1 MNPISTFIKRP
12 VFTLMLVLV
21 LVVFGLQSFP
31 KLGVDLNPDVELP
44 VVSISAAY
52 TGASPEEIENLVTKP
67 IEDAVSSLA
76 GIKSLS
82 STVREGVSQTVV
94 EFAYGTDA
102 KMAANEVR
110 EKVAIAKKKLPD
122 GLDDPVVQRF
132 DITAQAI
139 GIYSMSSKTRGV
151 GEIRKLAN
159 DLVKDELQ
167 RIDGVAVVNIYGA
180 SEREIQILVD
190 ANKLA
195 QYNLSIDQIVS
206 AINRQNINSPG
217 GHVVERGLKVTVR
230 TLGKFRSLDEIKS
243 VVVMNAGGRLLTLA
257 DVAQVED
264 GWAEETVSANIDG
277 SPGVLLAVQK
287 QSGTNT
293 VAVSDAVK
301 KAMDRLKETLPG
313 DIEIGVAKD
322 GSTFIKDSVADVMNA
337 LVLGGL
343 LAVFITYLFLQ
354 NGRATLIGAVTIPTS
369 LIATFFLM
377 QAMGFTLNT
386 MSLMA
391 LSLAVGIVIDD
402 AIVVVENIYRH
413 MEEGKPAFAAAR
425 DATSQLSL
433 AIIAT
438 TLTLLAVFVPV
449 GSMDGVVGQFF
460 KQFGLTVS
468 FAVVFSTFVAFTLTP
483 MMAAYMLKPKSATKK
498 GKQHRLQTLRNN
510 LLAKFETR
518 YLRLQTG
525 YVKTIAWALKR
536 PKKVLA
542 AAALSLLVNPLLFP
556 FLGKEFQPSY
566 DSGEFTISLT
576 APAGTSLDKMKEL
589 LIPVEEAAGALSE
602 KEISYAIIGQ
612 NGTNQASVG
621 VKLVPAGERK
631 KSMDQVMDELRIKFR
646 EYGSLKTI
654 VQTNQGM
661 GGDSR
666 PVQLALRGPDLHMLT
681 GYAQELADR
690 LKQVPGAADVDLSIG
705 QSAPEIQVSLDAAKV
720 GDAGLDAARVA
731 STLQMAFIGADTP
744 NQYSAG
750 GNDYDI
756 KVRLREE
763 NRLNIADVEN
773 LRVSTNQNTFAR
785 LGDLADV
792 KLSSGPTEINRE
804 NRQREITVYA
814 NAVGVSAGE
823 LTNKAQSIAKS
834 LAMPPGYSYNLAGDA
849 ESMRET
855 FGEMAAA
862 LVMGCALIYMVLAA
876 QYGSFIHPLT
886 IMLSLP
892 FAVGGA
898 ILALLLAGQTMN
910 MMSMIGF
917 IMLMGLVTKNA
928 ILLVDHANQMRE
940 AGMHIQ
946 EALIDAGAV
955 RLRPILMTTASMI
968 FGVLPIALGI
978 GAGAELRQSMAVVL
992 IGGLTT
998 STILTLIVVPI
1009 IYLTLDKA
1017 QQKLQFRKLDDEPKG

>member
-1 MNPISTFIKRP
+1 
-12 VFTLMLVLV
+12 MLVLV
-21 LVVFGLQSFP
+21 LVVFGLQAFP
-31 KLGVDLNPDVELP
+31 KLGVDLNPDVDLP
-44 VVSISAAY
+44 VVSITANMS
-52 TGASPEEIENLVTKP
+52 GASPEEVENLITKP

-82 STVREGVSQTVV
+82 STTREGVSQTVL
-94 EFAYGTDA
+94 EFSYGTDS
-102 KMAANEVR
+102 KLAANEVR
-110 EKVAIAKKKLPD
+110 EKVAIAKKKLPED
-122 GLDDPVVQRF
+122 VDDPIVQRF
-132 DITAQAI
+132 DISAQAI
-139 GIYSMSSKTRGV
+139 GIYSLSSSSRSV
-151 GEIRKLAN
+151 GELRKLAN
-159 DLVKDELQ
+159 DTVKDELQ
-167 RIDGVAVVNIYGA
+167 RIDGVAEVNVYGA
-180 SEREIQILVD
+180 SEREIQIQVD

-195 QYNLSIDQIVS
+195 QYNLSIRQIVS
-206 AINRQNINSPG
+206 AVNNQNINSPG
-217 GHVVERGLKVTVR
+217 GNVVERGLKVSVR
-230 TLGKFRSLDEIKS
+230 TMGKYTSLDEIKN
-243 VVVMNAGGRLLTLA
+243 VIVLNADGRLLRLS
-257 DVAQVED
+257 DVAEVTD
-264 GWAEETVSANIDG
+264 GWAEETVAANIDG
-277 SPGVLLAVQK
+277 NPGVLIAVQK

-301 KAMDRLKETLPG
+301 QAMETLGKSLPG
-313 DIEIGVAKD
+313 DVTIAIAKD

-337 LVLGGL
+337 LLLGGL
-343 LAVFITYLFLQ
+343 LAVLITYLFLQ
-354 NGRATLIGAVTIPTS
+354 NGRATLIGAAAIPTS

-413 MEEGKPAFAAAR
+413 LEEGKSAFEAAR
-425 DATSQLSL
+425 DATSQLGL

-483 MMAAYMLKPKSATKK
+483 MMAAHWLKSSSAEKK
-498 GKQHRLQTLRNN
+498 AGRRKWRAWLEEVLE
-510 LLAKFETR
+510 KFERWYLKWQNR
-518 YLRLQTG
+518 YAG
-525 YVKTIAWALKR
+525 AIAWVLER

-542 AAALSLLVNPLLFP
+542 AALLSLLINPLLMP

-566 DSGEFTISLT
+566 DSGEFSIQMT

-589 LIPVEEAAGALSE
+589 LAPVEQTINDLPE
-602 KEISYAIIGQ
+602 KQIAYAIIGQ
-612 NGTNQASVG
+612 KGTNQASIG
-621 VKLVPAGERK
+621 VKLIPGGERE
-631 KSMDQVMDELRIKFR
+631 KSMDQIMEDLRLQFR
-646 EYGSLKTI
+646 DYGNLKIT
-654 VQTNQGM
+654 VQSNQSMG

-666 PVQLALRGPDLHMLT
+666 PVQLALRGMDLNVLT
-681 GYAQELADR
+681 GYAEELADT
-690 LKQVPGAADVDLSIG
+690 LKLVPGATDVDLSID
-705 QSAPEIQVSLDAAKV
+705 QSAPEIQVSLDAAKI
-720 GDAGLDAARVA
+720 GDAGLDASEIA
-731 STLQMAFIGADTP
+731 STVQMAFIGADTP

-756 KVRLREE
+756 KVRLRQES
-763 NRLNIADVEN
+763 RLNMFDVEN
-773 LRVSTNQNTFAR
+773 LLISTKQGTFVR
-785 LGDLADV
+785 LGDLATV
-792 KLSSGPTEINRE
+792 QMSSGPTQINRE
-804 NRQREITVYA
+804 NRQREVTVLA
-814 NAVGVSAGE
+814 NVVGISAGD
-823 LTNKAQSIAKS
+823 LVRKAEGIVEDM
-834 LAMPPGYSYNLAGDA
+834 AMPLGYSYGFSGDA

-855 FGEMAAA
+855 FTEMFAA
-862 LVMGCALIYMVLAA
+862 LIMGCVLIYMVLAA

-892 FAVGGA
+892 FAVSGA
-898 ILALLLAGQTMN
+898 ILGLLIAGQTMN

-940 AGMHIQ
+940 SGMEIKA
-946 EALIDAGAV
+946 ALIEAGTV

-978 GAGAELRQSMAVVL
+978 GAGAELRQSMGVVL

-998 STILTLIVVPI
+998 STILTLLVVPV
-1009 IYLTLDKA
+1009 IYLLFD
-1017 QQKLQFRKLDDEPKG
+1017 KLQRKFEFRKLDE